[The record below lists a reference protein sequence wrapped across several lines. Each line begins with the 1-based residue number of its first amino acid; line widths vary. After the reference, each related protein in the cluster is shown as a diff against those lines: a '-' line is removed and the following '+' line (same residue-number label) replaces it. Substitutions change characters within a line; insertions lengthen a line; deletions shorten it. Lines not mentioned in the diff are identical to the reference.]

1 LRASG
6 TCQDITQ
13 RKELEEAAEKLRGE
27 IVRGVESQLRETREM
42 FYNLFEFAPY
52 AILLVNENG
61 RIIRANSQTEH
72 FFGYTREELVGQNVE
87 LLVPHR
93 FVHEHAGHR
102 SQYLQDPHTRPMGA
116 GLELFG
122 RRKDGTEFPV
132 DIMLSPVNT
141 QEGKLVRAVVRDVTQ
156 QQRAEKELR
165 FQGEIIRNMAE
176 GVNVVRADDG
186 TIIYTNPNFE
196 EMFGYGPGELIGKPV
211 SILNAPGEKSPEQVV
226 EGIIGVLEREG
237 VWKGELRTIKK
248 GGTPFWCYANIS
260 AFEHHEYQHVWIS
273 TQTDITERKAAEE
286 QTREALRREVL
297 LKEEIHHRV
306 KNNLQV
312 VNSLLY
318 LESIGAAEQATR
330 EILRDCQSRIKAI
343 ALIHEKLYR
352 SEDIERVDFIEYVT
366 DLISDLIRTY
376 GVHRKDVTVHTDIEN
391 FSLGVDAAVPCGLI
405 INELISNV
413 FKHAFVDGAKG
424 DLWIKMSQ
432 LGDKTYM
439 LTVRDNGVGLPE
451 GFSLETTNSLGMKL
465 VRDLA
470 RQLDGDISVENGN
483 GATFRATFREPTYL
497 ERW

>member
-1 LRASG
+1 
-6 TCQDITQ
+6 
-13 RKELEEAAEKLRGE
+13 
-27 IVRGVESQLRETREM
+27 
-42 FYNLFEFAPY
+42 
-52 AILLVNENG
+52 
-61 RIIRANSQTEH
+61 
-72 FFGYTREELVGQNVE
+72 
-87 LLVPHR
+87 
-93 FVHEHAGHR
+93 
-102 SQYLQDPHTRPMGA
+102 MGA

-141 QEGKLVRAVVRDVTQ
+141 QEGRLVRAVVRDVTQ

-352 SEDIERVDFIEYVT
+352 SEDIERVDFTDYGT
-366 DLISDLIRTY
+366 DLVSDLIRTY
-376 GVHRKDVTVHTDIEN
+376 DVHSTDVAVHTD
-391 FSLGVDAAVPCGLI
+391 FDKVSLGVDTAVPCGLI
-405 INELISNV
+405 MNELIANV

-432 LGDKTYM
+432 LGDKAYM

-451 GFSLETTNSLGMKL
+451 GFSLETASSLGMKL
-465 VRDLA
+465 VRDLI
-470 RQLDGDISVENGN
+470 RQLEGTLAVEGDKGTTIH
-483 GATFRATFREPTYL
+483 ATFRESKYR

>member
-1 LRASG
+1 
-6 TCQDITQ
+6 
-13 RKELEEAAEKLRGE
+13 
-27 IVRGVESQLRETREM
+27 
-42 FYNLFEFAPY
+42 
-52 AILLVNENG
+52 
-61 RIIRANSQTEH
+61 
-72 FFGYTREELVGQNVE
+72 
-87 LLVPHR
+87 
-93 FVHEHAGHR
+93 
-102 SQYLQDPHTRPMGA
+102 
-116 GLELFG
+116 
-122 RRKDGTEFPV
+122 
-132 DIMLSPVNT
+132 
-141 QEGKLVRAVVRDVTQ
+141 
-156 QQRAEKELR
+156 
-165 FQGEIIRNMAE
+165 MAE